1 MQLAA
6 IGTGKLGGA
15 ILRGWLRAGLVAPQ
29 EIALPE
35 RASGSALAA
44 ELGARVAGS
53 NAQTVEGADILLLA
67 VKPYQLNAVLTQVRP
82 ALTPECLVIS
92 VAAGVSTSTLEAVLA
107 PGQPVLRVL
116 PNTPAQLGA
125 AASAFCRGAFATE
138 VHAQQV
144 SQLFSALGLCLEVA
158 ESQMDA
164 VVGVA
169 ASGVAFVYLFLEAL
183 TDGGVRMGL
192 PRPVARQLA
201 AQTLIGAGRMALETG
216 QHPMELKDAVTTP
229 AGTTMAGIAV
239 LESAAFRGIVME
251 AVRASTERS
260 AELGKPKT

>member
-1 MQLAA
+1 MKLAV

-15 ILRGWLRAGLVAPQ
+15 ILRGWLRAGVVTPEEL
-29 EIALPE
+29 ALPD
-35 RASGSALAA
+35 RASGRALAA
-44 ELGARVAGS
+44 ELGALVKESNAETVAG
-53 NAQTVEGADILLLA
+53 AEVLLLA
-67 VKPYQLNAVLTQVRP
+67 VKPYQLSSVLTELREVLSP
-82 ALTPECLVIS
+82 NCLVVS
-92 VAAGVSTSTLEAVLA
+92 VAAGVPTTALEAAL
-107 PGQPVLRVL
+107 PEGQAVLRVL

-125 AASAFCRGAFATE
+125 SASAFCRGRFATD
-138 VHAQQV
+138 AQV
-144 SQLFSALGLCLEVA
+144 ATIVRLFLALGLCLEVT

-183 TDGGVRMGL
+183 TDGGVQMGL
-192 PRPVARQLA
+192 PRVVARQLA

-251 AVRASTERS
+251 AVRAATERS
-260 AELGKPKT
+260 TELGR